1 MRGGYVRPKVS
12 ELMRSF
18 FSWMDYS
25 EHERREALDIIDL
38 FREQDTRD
46 ELGIGTVRDAFADLL
61 FPGTS
66 TIQTRARYF
75 LFVPWIYLEM
85 ERSRVPSG
93 QVAGRARSE
102 EIALIGALMKAG
114 DADGVIGK
122 EVGKGLKRLP
132 SNIYWLGLRTWK
144 IRRFPGSQDQYHRT
158 LDRFYQWD
166 ERSNPQVRNDDGEP
180 VDGVVVSNWDAAI
193 PPRPRDFPR
202 GASLRLSQEEAGY
215 LIERIVQSVPGTL
228 LALLVERGEVFE
240 PVRFPWVHPCISE
253 LPARLR
259 GQLIHARNFSE
270 CMHGAALLYNL
281 MLAELAKNQTRV
293 DEYRRDLTEWSLR
306 VGDRASDLATWDR
319 RRFWEVALSGGAR
332 IPLPTRTFIDGW
344 LDLALGDGDVVHCSG
359 RVAAN
364 DDARWLIHKRERAIK
379 RDRARLDNRRA
390 LELWS
395 GAAGTAQLT
404 YRWPVAQRIILD
416 IIDGLTRQDSDV

>member
-1 MRGGYVRPKVS
+1 MPS
-12 ELMRSF
+12 I

-75 LFVPWIYLEM
+75 LFVPWTYLEM

-102 EIALIGALMKAG
+102 EIALIGALLKAG

-122 EVGKGLKRLP
+122 EVGRGLKRLP
-132 SNIYWLGLRTWK
+132 SNIYWLGLRTWG
-144 IRRFPGSQDQYHRT
+144 IRRFPGSQDQYHRS
-158 LDRFYQWD
+158 LDRFYGWD
-166 ERSNPQVRNDDGEP
+166 QRSNPQVRNDDGEP
-180 VDGVVVSNWDAAI
+180 VDGMVVRNWDAAI

-202 GASLRLSQEEAGY
+202 GASLRLSREEAGY
-215 LIERIVQSVPGTL
+215 LRERIVHSVPGTL
-228 LALLVERGEVFE
+228 LAFLAEMEETFQSVL
-240 PVRFPWVHPCISE
+240 FPWMHPCVSE
-253 LPARLR
+253 LPTRLR
-259 GQLIHARNFSE
+259 EQLLHARNFSE
-270 CMHGAALLYNL
+270 SMLGAALLYNL
-281 MLAELAKNQTRV
+281 MLAELAKNQTRI
-293 DEYRRDLTEWSLR
+293 DEYRRELTEWSRRL
-306 VGDRASDLATWDR
+306 GDRASDLASWDR
-319 RRFWEVALSGGAR
+319 RRFWEVAVSGGAR

-359 RVAAN
+359 TIAAN
-364 DDARWLIHKRERAIK
+364 DDARRLIYRRELAIK
-379 RDRARLDNRRA
+379 RDRARLHNRRA

-416 IIDGLTRQDSDV
+416 IIDGLTRQESNA

>member
-1 MRGGYVRPKVS
+1 MPS
-12 ELMRSF
+12 I

-25 EHERREALDIIDL
+25 EHERQKALDVIDL
-38 FREQDTRD
+38 FGENDTRD
-46 ELGIGTVRDAFADLL
+46 ELGIGTVRDAFADML

-66 TIQTRARYF
+66 TIQTRAKYF

-102 EIALIGALMKAG
+102 EIALIGALLKAG
-114 DADGVIGK
+114 DSDGVIGK

-132 SNIYWLGLRTWK
+132 SNIYWLGLRTWGIGR
-144 IRRFPGSQDQYHRT
+144 IRGSQNQYHRS

-166 ERSNPQVRNDDGEP
+166 QRSNPQVRNDDGEP
-180 VDGVVVSNWDAAI
+180 VDGVVVRNWDTAI

-202 GASLRLSQEEAGY
+202 GASLRLYREEAGY
-215 LIERIVQSVPGTL
+215 LRERIVHSVPGTL
-228 LALLVERGEVFE
+228 LAFLAEMEETFE
-240 PVRFPWVHPCISE
+240 PVLFPWVHPCIPE
-253 LPARLR
+253 LPTRLR
-259 GQLIHARNFSE
+259 EQLLHARNFSE

-281 MLAELAKNQTRV
+281 MLAELAKNQTRI

-306 VGDRASDLATWDR
+306 VGDRATDLATWDR
-319 RRFWEVALSGGAR
+319 RRFWEVAVSGGAR
-332 IPLPTRTFIDGW
+332 IPLPTRAFIDGW
-344 LDLALGDGDVVHCSG
+344 LDLALGDGDVGRCSG
-359 RVAAN
+359 TIAAN
-364 DDARWLIHKRERAIK
+364 GDARGLIHKRERAIK

-395 GAAGTAQLT
+395 GVAGTAQLT

-416 IIDGLTRQDSDV
+416 IIDGLTRQDGDA